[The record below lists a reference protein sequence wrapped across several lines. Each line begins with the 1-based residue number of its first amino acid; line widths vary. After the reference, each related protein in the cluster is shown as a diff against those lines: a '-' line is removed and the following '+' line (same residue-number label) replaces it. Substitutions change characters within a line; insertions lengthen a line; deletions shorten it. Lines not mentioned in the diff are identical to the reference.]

1 TTYLKNRTS
10 GDYQALIDPSGGNSS
25 PGDGAWQQVIRSG
38 GFYNKMPIND
48 AELDRLIDAQ
58 AQEFDESKRKA
69 MFLQIEHLLLDNVYA
84 IPLTSDP
91 GYLVCQPYLHGWADN
106 MTLNVDDEDWGGTWF
121 DRSTAPK
128 IRK

>member
-1 TTYLKNRTS
+1 
-10 GDYQALIDPSGGNSS
+10 
-25 PGDGAWQQVIRSG
+25 
-38 GFYNKMPIND
+38 
-48 AELDRLIDAQ
+48 
-58 AQEFDESKRKA
+58 

-91 GYLVCQPYLHGWADN
+91 GYLVCQAYLHGWADN

-128 IRK
+128 NRS